1 MYSKSFVKR
10 AGAAALSLVMAASLL
25 PWAKAAPP
33 VVDESYYGTLDY
45 YGALTEGSVV
55 KSYRLNGNTDLAD
68 VGAYSE
74 VNNLTDRTEPTVE
87 GDRVTFHL
95 TDDSL
100 KNFYFEGKT
109 DKPFEEMPFRIHIS
123 YKMNGVETD
132 PEDMA
137 GQTGLAEI
145 TLDVEPNP
153 LASAYQR
160 NNFALEAAAMCKDS
174 DLLSIEAPGGQLQK
188 VGDLDAVLYLVLPGE
203 TRSFTLRI
211 GSEDFSF
218 PGFTFLVQP
227 ATLAQLD
234 QIKELKDAKEDLEDS
249 ARDISDSLEQI
260 LDSLDGM
267 DSNLRK
273 TADGLDQLNRARATI
288 SAGKGRVYDEADRT
302 LASMT
307 DLTEALK
314 PAVEHIKTAKDALA
328 EASAQLIVLTET
340 TDGLRPELQAVRT
353 DLENLQGDM
362 NDLHGTLTLLKADGL
377 TAGEQLGILSGDL
390 GDLTGHLD
398 TFQTDMQGIETNL
411 GTLSGDLDRMDSDL
425 DVLRSDLQAVSNR
438 TGDLRR
444 SSDSLDRVD
453 IKLDPIDAIP
463 FGGKSYTSTDINQAK
478 IQMDGDPELG
488 TPGIYDI
495 CVALGYNDDDNLLL
509 ADKELALTRFIMENA
524 QDITMAIIQNDPE
537 RKASFEAGVAQAVE
551 QGAAQ
556 NAPAAAE
563 QTATAKMAEIAPGL
577 TPDNPA
583 WQPTYESVL
592 QAVLAD
598 PEFQA
603 QVRAQVTDKVM
614 EEAMKQA
621 TEQSGMAKESQAQTL
636 SLLHYQWDEG
646 LDVEDQLVNLDS
658 LNETISKGN
667 RSIDNL
673 NRNLDSLT
681 GSSSDLLSSLEV
693 LLGDIDS
700 STIPLAQD
708 LLDDSRSLLD
718 NSQSALSHTRDAM
731 DTLRTGS
738 GDAQDLLSTART
750 LIDHL
755 TSYDMDALNDH
766 ANRFADTGKR
776 SAEQLDKVL
785 EETTKLSETVTKYE
799 PDAQAA
805 LDSAAGQ
812 LNASVTLLQN
822 MNTFGKSMESLMQ
835 AAGPDLDQG
844 TDATLSGLSST
855 LRQASDS
862 GKSITTIRKAKDT
875 VTKLVEDKW
884 DEFTGEKSNLLNMDA
899 NAEKVSLTSPEN
911 PAPNTIQIVL
921 RSQEIKVDEEA
932 KKDARH
938 PEQEKLNFWGRVGR
952 MFHDF
957 GAIFTGD

>member
-10 AGAAALSLVMAASLL
+10 AGAAALSLVMAAALV
-25 PWAKAAPP
+25 PMARAANP

-68 VGAYSE
+68 IGSYTE

-153 LASAYQR
+153 LASAYQK

-234 QIKELKDAKEDLEDS
+234 QIKELKDAKEDLEDA
-249 ARDISDSLEQI
+249 ARDISDSLDAI

-307 DLTEALK
+307 DLTEALQ
-314 PAVEHIKTAKDALA
+314 PAVDHIKTAKDALA
-328 EASAQLIVLTET
+328 ETSAQLTALTDT
-340 TDGLRPELQAVRT
+340 ADGLRPELQAVRT
-353 DLENLQGDM
+353 DLENVQGDM
-362 NDLHGTLTLLKADGL
+362 NALHDTLTLLKADGL
-377 TAGEQLGILSGDL
+377 TAGEQLGTLSGDL
-390 GDLTGHLD
+390 GNLNGHLD
-398 TFQTDMQGIETNL
+398 TFQGDVDRIDKSLSSLDGNL
-411 GTLSGDLDRMDSDL
+411 DKARSDL
-425 DVLRSDLQAVSNR
+425 DTLQDDLARLNTRTASLRKQVTSLKGVDKDLKRVN
-438 TGDLRR
+438 GIDLGG
-444 SSDSLDRVD
+444 VTYTAQD
-453 IKLDPIDAIP
+453 IR
-463 FGGKSYTSTDINQAK
+463 NAK
-478 IQMDGDPELG
+478 VQMDGVPATE
-488 TPGIYDI
+488 TTERVPGIYDI
-495 CVALGYNDDDNLLL
+495 CVMLGYDDSGEQLLL
-509 ADKELALTRFIMENA
+509 EKEKALTLFIMDHA
-524 QDITMAIIQNDPE
+524 QEIAEAIVRNDP
-537 RKASFEAGVAQAVE
+537 AQQTAFEQSVAQAV
-551 QGAAQ
+551 AQ
-556 NAPAAAE
+556 AMPGAAE
-563 QTATAKMAEIAPGL
+563 QVATAKMAEVAPGL

-583 WQPTYESVL
+583 WQPTYESVY

-598 PEFQA
+598 PDFQA
-603 QVRAQVTDKVM
+603 QVQAQVL
-614 EEAMKQA
+614 EEAKKQA
-621 TEQSGMAKESQAQTL
+621 GEQAGLNREATAQML
-636 SLLHYQWDEG
+636 SLLHYQWDQGICVKNQLDNLSELNGYIDEG
-646 LDVEDQLVNLDS
+646 NKEIDRFNSS
-658 LNETISKGN
+658 LNGLTAATGN
-667 RSIDNL
+667 LLQALEILVDNVDHDT
-673 NRNLDSLT
+673 LDDT
-681 GSSSDLLSSLEV
+681 V
-693 LLGDIDS
+693 R
-700 STIPLAQD
+700 
-708 LLDDSRSLLD
+708 LLDDSQGLLGA
-718 NSQSALSHTRDAM
+718 SRTALTDTRNAM

-738 GDAQDLLSTART
+738 EDAQALLSTART
-750 LIDHL
+750 LIDHV
-755 TSYDMDALNDH
+755 TAYDIDALNDH
-766 ANRFADTGKR
+766 ANSFAETGKR
-776 SAEQLDKVL
+776 TTEQLDKVL
-785 EETTKLSETVTKYE
+785 EETTKLSRTITERE
-799 PDAQAA
+799 PDVQAA
-805 LDSAAGQ
+805 LDSAEAQ
-812 LNASVTLLQN
+812 LNASVALLQN
-822 MNTFGKSMESLMQ
+822 MNTFSKSVESLMK

-844 TDATLSGLSST
+844 TDATLTGLSST
-855 LRQASDS
+855 LRQASDGLKTTS
-862 GKSITTIRKAKDT
+862 TIRKAKDT
-875 VTKLVEDKW
+875 VTRLVEDKW
-884 DEFTGEKSNLLNMDA
+884 DEFNGEKANLLNMDPD
-899 NAEKVSLTSPEN
+899 AEMVSLTSPEN
-911 PAPNTIQIVL
+911 PAPNTIQLVL

-932 KKDARH
+932 KKAAEH